1 MNWIEL
7 KQKIYYCDGSLRDI
21 YVLQTSVDDNKKLTE
36 YVNKNYP
43 LKWSNNLNQTEEDKI
58 DFNIIKLFW
67 EGNLNLFS
75 TVKVLINK
83 VQVNNHFFAP
93 NEIENDVDPREV
105 NSLDDHKN
113 IISYMSDLSNL
124 LNKPVILTP
133 ENEQGTILIKVTKNS
148 VEYSYTPI

>member
-21 YVLQTSVDDNKKLTE
+21 YALQTSVDDNKKWTE

-43 LKWSNNLNQTEEDKI
+43 LKWYNNLKQTEEDKI

-67 EGNLNLFS
+67 EGNLNLCS

-83 VQVNNHFFAP
+83 VQINNHFFAP
-93 NEIENDVDPREV
+93 NEVENDVDPREV

-113 IISYMSDLSNL
+113 IINYMTDLSNL

-133 ENEQGTILIKVTKNS
+133 ENEQETILIKVTNNS
-148 VEYSYTPI
+148 VEYSDNPI